1 MMKDYIKRIIVAA
14 GLIVLAFILFV
25 VSGQAASSDPQTV
38 TVDGVAEVIPGKA
51 DKARD
56 AAVDDALR
64 RAVGQVVG
72 TMVESN
78 TLVQNYQLVS
88 DKIYTKT
95 KGYVK
100 NYQIVGERQ
109 EGTLYK
115 VTVKA
120 AVDEANISMDLQALG
135 LLYQHMNKPRMM
147 VIMSERHAGTAVT
160 DPAGET
166 EIVRMLLKNGF
177 KVVDQ
182 AQVRKI
188 REGDQL
194 KQVLEGNIV
203 VAQSLGRQHG
213 AEVLIV
219 GEAFSEKALEGGM
232 MGGLISVRARL
243 QAKAIRA
250 DTGEILA
257 SEGSVA
263 PALDV
268 SEQVAGRKALTAAAK
283 KWMDTALPVILD
295 EWTKEVSAG
304 NSIQMIVSGLSLP
317 QLRKFTDLLTAETRI
332 VKDLQQRSFTANIA
346 TFDVDLK
353 GTSQNFSDELT
364 QKKFPSFQVEVTG
377 FSPNRIDIRVAPK

>member
-1 MMKDYIKRIIVAA
+1 MKVYKERVIVTA
-14 GLIVLAFILFV
+14 GIVVLAIILLV
-25 VSGQAASSDPQTV
+25 LGVQAASPDPQTV

-51 DKARD
+51 DMARD
-56 AAVDDALR
+56 AAVADALR

-72 TMVESN
+72 TMMESSI
-78 TLVQNYQLVS
+78 LVQNYQLVT
-88 DKIYTKT
+88 DKIYTQT

-100 NYQIVGERQ
+100 SYQIIDERQ
-109 EGTLYK
+109 DGTLYK

-120 AVDEANISMDLQALG
+120 AVDGENISTDLQALG
-135 LLYQHMNKPRMM
+135 LLYQRMNKPRMM
-147 VIMSERHAGTAVT
+147 VIMSERHAGAAVN

-166 EIVRMLLKNGF
+166 EIIRMLLKNGF

-182 AQVRKI
+182 AQVRKV

-194 KQVLEGNIV
+194 KQVLEGNTV
-203 VAQSLGRQHG
+203 AAQSLGRQHG

-219 GEAFSEKALEGGM
+219 GEAFYEKALEGRT
-232 MGGLISVRARL
+232 MGGLVSVRARL

-250 DTGEILA
+250 DTGEIFA

-283 KWMDTALPVILD
+283 NWMDMALPVIL
-295 EWTKEVSAG
+295 EQWTMEVNGG
-304 NSIQMIVSGLSLP
+304 NSIQMIVEGLSLP
-317 QLRKFTDLLTAETRI
+317 QLRKFLDLLMTETRI
-332 VKDLQQRSFTANIA
+332 VKELQQRSFAANIA

-364 QKKFPSFQVEVTG
+364 QKKFPSFQLEVTG
-377 FSPNRIDIRVAPK
+377 FTPNRIDIHVAPK

>member
-1 MMKDYIKRIIVAA
+1 MKVYKEGMTVTVGIV
-14 GLIVLAFILFV
+14 VLAIILPV
-25 VSGQAASSDPQTV
+25 LGVQDASPEPQTV

-51 DKARD
+51 DMARD

-95 KGYVK
+95 KGYVR

-109 EGTLYK
+109 DGTLYK

-135 LLYQHMNKPRMM
+135 LLYQHMNKPRVM
-147 VIMSERHAGTAVT
+147 VIMSERHAGTSVT

-194 KQVLEGNIV
+194 KQVLDGNIV
-203 VAQSLGRQHG
+203 AVQSLGRQHG

-257 SEGSVA
+257 SEESVA

-283 KWMDTALPVILD
+283 KWMDAALPVVLD
-295 EWTKEVSAG
+295 QWTKEVSG
-304 NSIQMIVSGLSLP
+304 GSSIQMIVSGLSLP
-317 QLRKFTDLLTAETRI
+317 QLKKFTDLLATKTWI
-332 VKDLQQRSFTANIA
+332 VKELRQRSFAANIA

-353 GTSQNFSDELT
+353 GTSQNFSDELI
-364 QKKFPSFQVEVTG
+364 QKKFPPFQIEVTG
-377 FSPNRIDIRVAPK
+377 LTPNRIDIRVAPK